1 MEGDAETRFART
13 LQTDAITTCVRVCV
27 CVAWRLVAYCLHH

>member
-13 LQTDAITTCVRVCV
+13 LQTDAITTCVCV
-27 CVAWRLVAYCLHH
+27 CVWRGGLHH